1 MENKTDINRLDNYNK
16 EYLCIRSVN
25 KKRYS
30 KKDHIT
36 ELKSGVIPLLIS
48 AIKGEFS
55 DIEYEDEV
63 LTILINK
70 YIYNNDIY
78 GICLNINDYDKNY
91 KGSYTGIECVIY
103 LILYLG
109 DENTLKYSIKLNWMT
124 NSKNVKLWL
133 ILCREFDNYLAF
145 QIIKEYLQCF
155 SYLDISTK
163 RQLDKTSD
171 YFMFRNQIFNY
182 YFNRIKHNF
191 LLIKQQLY

>member
-1 MENKTDINRLDNYNK
+1 MELHHFLIRL
-16 EYLCIRSVN
+16 
-25 KKRYS
+25 
-30 KKDHIT
+30 
-36 ELKSGVIPLLIS
+36 
-48 AIKGEFS
+48 
-55 DIEYEDEV
+55 YEDEV

-145 QIIKEYLQCF
+145 LLYL
-155 SYLDISTK
+155 
-163 RQLDKTSD
+163 
-171 YFMFRNQIFNY
+171 
-182 YFNRIKHNF
+182 F
-191 LLIKQQLY
+191 LFTLL